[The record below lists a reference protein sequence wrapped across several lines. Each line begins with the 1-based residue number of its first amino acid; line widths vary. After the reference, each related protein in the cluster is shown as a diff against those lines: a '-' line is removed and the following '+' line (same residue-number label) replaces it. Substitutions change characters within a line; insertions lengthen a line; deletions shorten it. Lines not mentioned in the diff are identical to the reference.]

1 MVYPEA
7 QNPLIT
13 NAGKDVDIAYITYSY
28 KDIVYLTG
36 ERASLETECAW
47 VRLEEGLAEA
57 VQAVFSAE
65 QTDVPQDVI
74 GEEESLERWSQLSL

>member
-1 MVYPEA
+1 MVFPGA
-7 QNPLIT
+7 QNPLIS
-13 NAGKDVDIAYITYSY
+13 NAGKDVDIAYITYNY
-28 KDIVYLTG
+28 KDGDIVYLTG
-36 ERASLETECAW
+36 ERASMETECAW

-74 GEEESLERWSQLSL
+74 GEEESLER